1 FVEDKYDKPRPS
13 GNALEEWRELNTR
26 WYQFGA
32 FCPLFRSHGQYPY
45 REIFNIAP
53 DDHPAYKSM
62 LYYNRLRYR
71 LMPYIYSV
79 AGSTYHNNY
88 TIMRGLIMDFGADA
102 NVKNIGDQYM
112 FGPSLLVSPVY
123 TYKAGSRSV
132 YLPAGQGWYDLYTG
146 GYRAGGQQITAVAP
160 YERMPVFVKEGSIIP
175 FGPQIEFTGEK
186 PADDITLYVYTGED
200 GSFTLY
206 EDEGVN
212 YNYEKG
218 NYSNIP
224 ITYNEA
230 NKTLTIGKREG
241 AYNGMLKNR
250 LFRIVWVTRNKSTA
264 LDFSL
269 PADTAIAYNGNEQT
283 IKMNQK
289 F

>member
-1 FVEDKYDKPRPS
+1 
-13 GNALEEWRELNTR
+13 
-26 WYQFGA
+26 
-32 FCPLFRSHGQYPY
+32 
-45 REIFNIAP
+45 
-53 DDHPAYKSM
+53 
-62 LYYNRLRYR
+62 
-71 LMPYIYSV
+71 MPYIYSV

-88 TIMRGLIMDFGADA
+88 TMMRGLIMDFGTDA

-112 FGPSLLVSPVY
+112 FGPSLLVNPVY
-123 TYKAGSRSV
+123 TYKATFRPV
-132 YLPAGQGWYDLYTG
+132 YLPAGQGWYNLYTG
-146 GYRAGGQQITAVAP
+146 EYTTGGQQITAVAS
-160 YERMPVFVKEGSIIP
+160 YERTPVFVKEGSIIP

-186 PADDITLYVYTGED
+186 PADDITLYVYTGKD

-218 NYSNIP
+218 KYSNIP

-241 AYNGMLKNR
+241 DFKDMLKNR
-250 LFRIVWVTRNKSTA
+250 LFRIVWVTKSKSTA
-264 LDFSL
+264 LDFSS
-269 PADTAIAYNGNEQT
+269 PSDTAIAYNGNEQT
-283 IKMNQK
+283 VTMNGK